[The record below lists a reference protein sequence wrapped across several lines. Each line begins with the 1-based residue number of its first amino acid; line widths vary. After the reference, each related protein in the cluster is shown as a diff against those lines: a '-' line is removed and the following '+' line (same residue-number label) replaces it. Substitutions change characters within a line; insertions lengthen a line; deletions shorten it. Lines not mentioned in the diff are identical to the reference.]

1 MIKVDTGK
9 LQNLKY
15 TESGIKRYEKTMLD
29 YSGRLLDQSQR
40 CAEVR
45 RSSGDEVEIT
55 SEHVQQA
62 VRIISS
68 DFRIDAPPKWK
79 IWSQVAEYILSG
91 LIGFLGSKAS
101 SDDAPKY
108 YLLFFIICLGLV
120 VILFVIRSTNK

>member
-1 MIKVDTGK
+1 MIKINAEK
-9 LQNLKY
+9 LQQLKY
-15 TESGIKRYEKTMLD
+15 TDSGIKRYEKTMLD

-68 DFRIDAPPKWK
+68 DFGIDAPPKWK
-79 IWSQVAEYILSG
+79 LWCQVAEYILSG

-101 SDDAPKY
+101 SDDAPRY
-108 YLLFFIICLGLV
+108 YLVLFIVCLA
-120 VILFVIRSTNK
+120 IFTTLFVIRSTNK